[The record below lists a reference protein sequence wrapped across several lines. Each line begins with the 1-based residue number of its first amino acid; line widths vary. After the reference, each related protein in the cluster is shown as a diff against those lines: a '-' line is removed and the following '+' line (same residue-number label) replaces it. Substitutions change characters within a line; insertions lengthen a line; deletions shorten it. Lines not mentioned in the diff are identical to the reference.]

1 METRGGTGR
10 TGRRGW
16 KTAAL
21 AGITAIAA
29 ACPGV
34 VRGEDALRLDPIVV
48 TATRTEQRVS
58 EVAASV
64 SVVTREEIEERMPA
78 VVGDALQGVPGIV
91 VQRSGSP
98 GSLENIKIRGGL
110 APHTLVLID
119 GFPVNSPTLGQFDIG
134 ALPADAFERIEVVRG
149 AQSALYGSNA
159 IGGVV
164 NFIPRK
170 GEDGMRYGIDAA
182 AGSFDTV
189 QGSGFVQGG
198 GRPGRFHLGA
208 SGFRSDGILPNDE
221 TSLVSVLGVGEAA
234 VGRRNRLHAVALY
247 TDLEKGIPVDFGT
260 PRDENHELH
269 RWSVLSGLR
278 WETDVA
284 EAVTVMASGMIF
296 EESFRQRDP
305 ADPGEVFPFVFE
317 SDTDTRK
324 TLFRL
329 EGRISPAPVST
340 TFVGVEYLKDRGAN
354 TFRTDFDVTDLS
366 ESVINRSLYV
376 QEEIRLRERTGMSL
390 GARLDDNAKA
400 GTELNPRAAA
410 YHMFERTGIRI
421 RAAVGR
427 GFRVPTILEEFD
439 AFVGNPLLG
448 PETAVSYEAGSD
460 IPIGKRVSLSA
471 TYFYKDFDDL
481 IQFDDS
487 VPGPA
492 GFGELRN
499 VGRAFARGIES
510 EAWIR
515 LLAWAEVGLAYTYTD
530 TWDASNQRRIL
541 GIPTQRGTASLQLS
555 PVPALQVR
563 IDGLVE
569 SDQLDVHASEGDVR
583 TRPGYARVDASARYR
598 WKLAGAPVRDV
609 ALTGRVR
616 KLPDRDYEERL
627 GIPAPGIHFLLG
639 VEARI

>member
-1 METRGGTGR
+1 METRGWTGR
-10 TGRRGW
+10 TGRKGW
-16 KTAAL
+16 RTAAL
-21 AGITAIAA
+21 AGIAAVAA
-29 ACPGV
+29 AWPGV
-34 VRGEDALRLDPIVV
+34 ALGEDALRLDPIVV
-48 TATRTEQRVS
+48 TATRIERKVS

-98 GSLENIKIRGGL
+98 GGLENVKIRGGL
-110 APHTLVLID
+110 GPHTLILID
-119 GFPVNSPTLGQFDIG
+119 GFPVNSPTLGSFDIG
-134 ALPADAFERIEVVRG
+134 TLPADAFERIEVVRG

-170 GEDGMRYGIDAA
+170 GEDGMRYGIAAA

-189 QGSGFVQGG
+189 HGSGFVQGG
-198 GRPGRFHLGA
+198 GRPGRFHIGA
-208 SGFRSDGILPNDE
+208 MGFTSDGILPNDD
-221 TSLVSVLGVGEAA
+221 TSLVSFLGTGEAA
-234 VGRRNRLHAVALY
+234 VGRRSRLHAVALY
-247 TDLEKGIPVDFGT
+247 TDIEKGIPVDFGT
-260 PRDENHELH
+260 PRDENHELD
-269 RWSVLSGLR
+269 RRGVLGGLR
-278 WETDVA
+278 WETDIS

-296 EESFRQRDP
+296 EESFRERDP

-329 EGRISPAPVST
+329 EGRISAAPVST

-354 TFRTDFDVTDLS
+354 TFRTDFDVTDVS

-376 QEEIRLRERTGMSL
+376 QEEIRLRERTGVSL

-400 GTELNPRAAA
+400 GTEFNPRAAA
-410 YHMFERTGIRI
+410 YHVFERTGIRV

-448 PETAVSYEAGSD
+448 PETAISYEAGTD
-460 IPIGKRVSLSA
+460 IPVGKRASLSV

-481 IQFDDS
+481 IQFDPS

-499 VGRAFARGIES
+499 VGRAFARGVES
-510 EAWIR
+510 EARVR

-530 TWDASNQRRIL
+530 SWDASNQRRIL
-541 GIPTQRGTASLQLS
+541 GIPTQRGAAFLRLS

-569 SDQLDVHASEGDVR
+569 GDQLDVHASEGTVD

-598 WKLAGAPVRDV
+598 WEPAKSGVREI

-616 KLPDRDYEERL
+616 NLLDRDYEERL
-627 GIPAPGIHFLLG
+627 GIPAPGFNVLLG

>member
-1 METRGGTGR
+1 MDGTEGKGTG
-10 TGRRGW
+10 TW
-16 KTAAL
+16 KAATAVL
-21 AGITAIAA
+21 AA
-29 ACPGV
+29 AAMILPGLA
-34 VRGEDALRLDPIVV
+34 RAEEEALRLDPIVV

-64 SVVTREEIEERMPA
+64 SVVTREEIEERTPA
-78 VVGDALQGVPGIV
+78 VVGDVLQGVPGIV
-91 VQRSGSP
+91 VQRSGST

-110 APHTLVLID
+110 GPHTLVLID
-119 GFPVNSPTLGQFDIG
+119 GFPVNSPTLGSFDIG
-134 ALPADAFERIEVVRG
+134 TLPADAFERIEVVRG

-164 NFIPRK
+164 NFIPRRSK
-170 GEDGMRYGIDAA
+170 DGMRYGIDAA

-198 GRPGRFHLGA
+198 GRPGWFHLGA
-208 SGFRSDGILPNDE
+208 TGFTSEGILPNDE
-221 TSLVSVLGVGEAA
+221 TSLMSFLGTGEA
-234 VGRRNRLHAVALY
+234 VIGRRNRLHVVALY
-247 TDLEKGIPVDFGT
+247 TDSEKSIPVDLGT
-260 PRDENHELH
+260 PRDQNHELD
-269 RWSVLSGLR
+269 RRGIMSGVR

-284 EAVTVMASGMIF
+284 ETVTVTVSGMIF
-296 EESFRQRDP
+296 EETFRERDP
-305 ADPGEVFPFVFE
+305 ADPGEVFPFIFE

-329 EGRISPAPVST
+329 EGRISSAPFLT

-354 TFRTDFDVTDLS
+354 SFRTDFGVTDVS

-376 QEEIRLRERTGMSL
+376 QDEIRLLERTGISI

-400 GTELNPRAAA
+400 GTEFNPRAAA

-460 IPIGKRVSLSA
+460 IPVGKRISLSA

-487 VPGPA
+487 VPGPT

-515 LLAWAEVGLAYTYTD
+515 LLAWAQVGLAYTYTD
-530 TWDASNQRRIL
+530 SWDASNQRRIL
-541 GIPTQRGTASLQLS
+541 GIPTQRGAAFLRLS

-598 WKLAGAPVRDV
+598 WEPAGAPVQDV

-616 KLPDRDYEERL
+616 NLLDRDYEERL